1 MPSEDHLQRLPSL
14 ERDILRLHQELRKP
28 QTEIARI
35 LGCSQPTVNY
45 RYKRVRARLEFLEK
59 LPSVTPDEIRQVLRT
74 LGAREQDIEAMILYV
89 ETTSQSEV
97 ARRMK
102 TSQGAVRYWVL
113 RVLTDHLQKDMR
125 EDDLHKRVRTV
136 CGMLTSKPGIG
147 IFNEPQKPG
156 DVPKHKKVQRRLSV
170 PPKFT
175 GTLAVGEQIRI
186 LDGIYQSLDGV
197 LVELTETEMRVR
209 LGLESQEIT
218 LSWPR

>member
-1 MPSEDHLQRLPSL
+1 MPSDDHLQRLPPF

-28 QTEIARI
+28 QTEVARI

-45 RYKRVRARLEFLEK
+45 RYRRVRDRLAFLEK
-59 LPSVTPDEIRQVLRT
+59 LPSVTPEEIRQVLNT
-74 LGAREQDIEAMILYV
+74 LGAREQDIEAMVLYV

-125 EDDLHKRVRTV
+125 EDDLHKRVRTL

-156 DVPKHKKVQRRLSV
+156 DTPKHKKVQRRLNQV
-170 PPKFT
+170 PKFT
-175 GTLAVGEQIRI
+175 GALAVGEQVRI
-186 LDGIYQSLDGV
+186 LDGIYGALQGELI
-197 LVELTETEMRVR
+197 ELTETEMRVR
-209 LGLESQEIT
+209 LDLESQEIT
-218 LSWPR
+218 LSWAR

>member
-1 MPSEDHLQRLPSL
+1 MPSDDHLQRLPPF

-28 QTEIARI
+28 QTEVARI

-45 RYKRVRARLEFLEK
+45 RYRRVRDRLAFLEK
-59 LPSVTPDEIRQVLRT
+59 LPSVTPEEIRQVLNT
-74 LGAREQDIEAMILYV
+74 LGAREQDIEAMVLYV

-125 EDDLHKRVRTV
+125 EDDLHKRVRTL

-156 DVPKHKKVQRRLSV
+156 DTPKHKKVQRRLNQV
-170 PPKFT
+170 PKFT
-175 GTLAVGEQIRI
+175 GAMAVGEQVHI
-186 LDGIYQSLDGV
+186 LDGIYGALQGELI
-197 LVELTETEMRVR
+197 ELTETEMRVR
-209 LGLESQEIT
+209 LDLESQEIT
-218 LSWPR
+218 LSWAR

>member
-1 MPSEDHLQRLPSL
+1 MPSDDHLQRLPPF

-45 RYKRVRARLEFLEK
+45 RYKRVRDRLAFLEK
-59 LPSVTPDEIRQVLRT
+59 LPSVTPDEIRKVLRT
-74 LGAREQDIEAMILYV
+74 LGAREQDIEAMVLYV

-97 ARRMK
+97 ARRME

-147 IFNEPQKPG
+147 IFNEPQKTG
-156 DVPKHKKVQRRLSV
+156 DASKQKKIHRRLAAQ
-170 PPKFT
+170 PKFT
-175 GTLAVGEQIRI
+175 GVLRIGMHLRI
-186 LDGIYQSLDGV
+186 LDGLYAALQGELI
-197 LVELTETEMRVR
+197 ELTDTEMTVR
-209 LGLESQEIT
+209 LDIESQEIT
-218 LSWPR
+218 ISWAR

>member
-1 MPSEDHLQRLPSL
+1 MPSDDHLQRLPPL

-45 RYKRVRARLEFLEK
+45 RYKRVRARLDFLSK
-59 LPSVTPDEIRQVLRT
+59 LPAVTSEEIRQVLRA
-74 LGAREQDIEAMILYV
+74 LNAREQDIEAMVLYV

-97 ARRMK
+97 ARRLK

-147 IFNEPQKPG
+147 IFNEPQKSG
-156 DVPKHKKVQRRLSV
+156 SSLKHLKVQRRLGTA
-170 PPKFT
+170 PKFT
-175 GTLAVGEQIRI
+175 GTLVVGSLIRV
-186 LDGIYQSLDGV
+186 LDGIYNSLQGE
-197 LVELTETEMRVR
+197 LVHLSETEMSVR
-209 LGLESQEIT
+209 LDLESQEIT
-218 LSWPR
+218 LSWDR

>member
-1 MPSEDHLQRLPSL
+1 MPSDDHLQRLPPF

-45 RYKRVRARLEFLEK
+45 RYKRVRDRLAFLEK
-59 LPSVTPDEIRQVLRT
+59 LPSVTPDEIRQVLTT
-74 LGAREQDIEAMILYV
+74 LGAREQDIEAMVLYV

-97 ARRMK
+97 ARRMN

-156 DVPKHKKVQRRLSV
+156 DTAKHKKVHRRLPG
-170 PPKFT
+170 PPKFS
-175 GTLAVGEQIRI
+175 GALAVGEPVQI
-186 LDGIYQSLDGV
+186 LDGIYGALQGEV
-197 LVELTETEMRVR
+197 VEITETEMRVR
-209 LGLESQEIT
+209 LDLESQEIT
-218 LSWPR
+218 LSWAR